1 MIDTKGVLFS
11 AMFVVSGNVSAQDT
25 FEDAYN
31 DFKKKAESS
40 YEDFRMKANKEYAD
54 WMRKAWEWH
63 KKIAPIPRPKDEM
76 LPPIMYNEEES
87 KPEPKPIPHE
97 EIAPAPEPEPQPKP
111 VAPIR
116 ENEGDYKKLS
126 FEFFGTNGEVRIP
139 QDFAFKIKGS
149 DENAYAAAWEELSSD
164 KYDNLIRD
172 CLVLRMEHQL
182 CDWAYLMMLGAMSE
196 AACGKG
202 TSEAVMLQGFVFCQ
216 SGYKIRFGFTK
227 KNEIRLLFK
236 SNHRVFDLA
245 GIDMKDG
252 LFYLLQPI
260 DDDGLHVCDIS
271 YPDEK
276 PLSLWISNEQI
287 FAQQDSKERVL
298 TSEGSHARITTK
310 TNLNWINFCN
320 TYPTSMI
327 GEDIVSR
334 WAMYANTP
342 LTSKVKELLYPQ
354 LQSVMNRFDNKV
366 IAAGWLLYWV
376 QTAFVYEYDE
386 KVWGRDRAFFAEE
399 TLYYPYCDCEDRS
412 ILYSRL
418 VRDLLDLDVILVF
431 YPGHLATAV
440 EFNTSV
446 DGDYINL
453 NGRKFTI
460 CDPTYI
466 CAPIGATMPDMD
478 NKTAKVIL
486 LSK

>member
-1 MIDTKGVLFS
+1 MEGQTL
-11 AMFVVSGNVSAQDT
+11 QDV
-25 FEDAYN
+25 YN
-31 DFKKKAESS
+31 DYKKKAETD
-40 YEDFRMKANKEYAD
+40 YDDFRKKANKDYAD

-63 KKIAPIPRPKDEM
+63 KKIEPIPSPKDDM
-76 LPPIMYNEEES
+76 LPPVIYHKDDS
-87 KPEPKPIPHE
+87 KPAPKPIPYE
-97 EIAPAPEPEPQPKP
+97 EIAPAPTPVPQPKP

-116 ENEGDYKKLS
+116 EKEGEYKRLL
-126 FEFFGTNGEVRIP
+126 FDFYGTNGEVRLPI
-139 QDFAFKIKGS
+139 DFSFKIKGC
-149 DENAYAAAWEELSSD
+149 DANAYAAAWEELSSV

-172 CLVLRMEHQL
+172 CLIIRMEHQL
-182 CDWAYLMMLGAMSE
+182 CDWAYLMMLGRMSE
-196 AACGKG
+196 EACGKG

-216 SGYKIRFGFTK
+216 SGYKIRFGLTRN
-227 KNEIRLLFK
+227 NELRLLFK
-236 SNHRVFDLA
+236 SDHRVFDLE
-245 GIDMKDG
+245 GFDMEDGMFYSLLPINCDG
-252 LFYLLQPI
+252 LQI
-260 DDDGLHVCDIS
+260 CDIS

-287 FAQQDSKERVL
+287 FAQQDSKQRIL
-298 TSEGSHARITTK
+298 TPEGSKAKVVIN

-327 GEDIVSR
+327 GENILSR

-342 LTSKVKELLYPQ
+342 LAKKVKEQLYPQ
-354 LQSVMNRFDNKV
+354 LLSIINKFDNSV
-366 IAAGWLLYWV
+366 LAAGWLLYWV
-376 QTAFVYEYDE
+376 QTAFVYGYDDE
-386 KVWGRDRAFFAEE
+386 VWGRDRAFFAEE

-440 EFNTSV
+440 EFKTSIN
-446 DGDYINL
+446 GDYINL
-453 NGRKFTI
+453 NGRRFVI
-460 CDPTYI
+460 CDPTYVG
-466 CAPIGATMPDMD
+466 APIGATMPDMD